1 MKKVLLFLTFM
12 IGMLTAHAEEYAYL
26 TFETTDGAKISV
38 PASSL
43 TITISGTTLTAGSQ
57 SFTLSNL
64 DKMYFST
71 SDLTSGIESLENI
84 RLTIDEATDIYDLQG
99 RKVSKDQL
107 RSGQV
112 YIVKTKSGTH
122 KIAMQ

>member
-26 TFETTDGAKISV
+26 TFKTTDGAKISV

-64 DKMYFST
+64 SKMYFST

-99 RKVSKDQL
+99 RRLERAPQKGIYIQDGRKVMIQ
-107 RSGQV
+107 R
-112 YIVKTKSGTH
+112 
-122 KIAMQ
+122 